1 MTVLSPAGVD
11 AEEMCEAMQIDWKA
25 LRSKSGPFPPEAF
38 AFVQE
43 GLRHTVE
50 TCRRNEPELAAEEG
64 RHVSGAE
71 LCMGLRDYAL
81 KQYGMLARTV
91 LESWGIKRTEDFG
104 RIVFG
109 MVEAG
114 LMRKTEEDS
123 IEDFRAV
130 YDFDEA
136 FDGVEVG

>member
-1 MTVLSPAGVD
+1 
-11 AEEMCEAMQIDWKA
+11 MQIDWKS
-25 LRSKSGPFPPEAF
+25 LRDAAGPFPPEAF
-38 AFVQE
+38 EFVQN

-50 TCRRNEPELAAEEG
+50 TCRHNEPQMPEEG

-71 LCMGLRDYAL
+71 LCIGLRDYAL
-81 KQYGMLARTV
+81 RQYGMLARTV
-91 LESWGIKRTEDFG
+91 LESWGITRTEDFG

-123 IEDFRAV
+123 VEDFRAV
-130 YDFDEA
+130 YEFDEA